1 MASAILVV
9 WLGHLYM
16 RNVIASWRTEG
27 ADHTRVRHD
36 TASLVCTVIPD
47 TGGVHGLHPVPKR
60 GHHWCQ
66 FVVTVSGV
74 SIPETLYPFLGGH
87 HVLIQTI
94 LKNDAVTLAHINLQG
109 SLHPCRMHA
118 LEHRLI
124 LWTSDRFLLRND
136 ALEHEFRGRH
146 VLQGHAD
153 GQGVDPVF
161 GSDGSDLGL
170 L

>member
-1 MASAILVV
+1 MAHRGLITPESATAL
-9 WLGHLYM
+9 
-16 RNVIASWRTEG
+16 
-27 ADHTRVRHD
+27 RHWY
-36 TASLVCTVIPD
+36 APSFPD
-47 TGGVHGLHPVPKR
+47 TGGVRGLHPIQKR
-60 GHHWCQ
+60 GHHWCHSNMLELKRRFLALPHQ
-66 FVVTVSGV
+66 LVVTVSGV

-94 LKNDAVTLAHINLQG
+94 LKNDAVTLARINIQG

-124 LWTSDRFLLRND
+124 LLRND

-146 VLQGHAD
+146 VLQGHTD
-153 GQGVDPVF
+153 GQGVDHVF